1 MLMMGLLSPISAH
14 ALTTRYSFCAISAS
28 PRCTALKSSSAS
40 FWPLTILEAA
50 PPPIPILYAGP
61 PIFTTSMPISGSPFD
76 MCAWSI
82 CPIAPLN
89 IIGFSHSRRSPFSNL
104 IPKFLVN
111 P

>member
-1 MLMMGLLSPISAH
+1 
-14 ALTTRYSFCAISAS
+14 
-28 PRCTALKSSSAS
+28 
-40 FWPLTILEAA
+40 
-50 PPPIPILYAGP
+50 
-61 PIFTTSMPISGSPFD
+61 

-104 IPKFLVN
+104 ILKFLVN